1 MIKTLQE
8 QYRKDAVP
16 LLMKELQRSNL
27 FALPKIVKV
36 SLNSSFGKLIAG
48 KSGDETKKI
57 QEDIFA
63 ILSAITGQ
71 RPTITKARKSIAGFK
86 LRQGSVIGAK
96 VTLRGKRMSDFI
108 LRLVHVTLP
117 RSRDFRGIPVSSI
130 DEQGNLAIGV
140 KEHLFFP
147 EVAPE
152 KVRGIY
158 GFEIIIATSAK
169 NKKEGEALFRAL
181 GFPLKKN

>member
-16 LLMKELQRSNL
+16 LLMKELECSNP
-27 FALPKIVKV
+27 FEVPQITKV
-36 SLNSSFGKLIAG
+36 TLNAGFGKLTAG
-48 KSGDETKKI
+48 KSGDEVKKI
-57 QEDIFA
+57 QEDTFG

-71 RPTITKARKSIAGFK
+71 RPALTRARKSIAGFK
-86 LRQGSVIGAK
+86 LRQGAVIGAK
-96 VTLRGKRMSDFI
+96 VTLRGKRMSDFL

-130 DEQGNLAIGV
+130 DEQGNFAIGV

-152 KVRGIY
+152 KIRGVY
-158 GFEIIIATSAK
+158 GFEIIITTTAK
-169 NKKEGEALFRAL
+169 NRKEGEALFRAL
-181 GFPLKKN
+181 GFPLKKS